1 MRRREFIALIGG
13 ATAWPIT
20 AHAQQREK
28 PTIGFLHT
36 ASLGPF
42 ARLVEAY
49 LQGLKEA
56 GYVDGENVSI
66 EYRWAEGQF
75 DRLPELADE
84 LIRDHVAL
92 IAALGGSASTLAAKK
107 ATSTIP
113 IVFSSGEV
121 DPVKS
126 GLVASLN
133 KPGGNV
139 TGINPMT
146 SLLTAKRLGLLHE
159 IAPQSQFRN
168 SIQ

>member
-1 MRRREFIALIGG
+1 MLMRRREFIALIGG

-49 LQGLKEA
+49 LQGQKEA

-66 EYRWAEGQF
+66 EYRWEGQF

-113 IVFSSGEV
+113 IVFSSRST
-121 DPVKS
+121 PS
-126 GLVASLN
+126 
-133 KPGGNV
+133 
-139 TGINPMT
+139 
-146 SLLTAKRLGLLHE
+146 
-159 IAPQSQFRN
+159 SQG
-168 SIQ
+168 